1 MSVNSKVRSF
11 ILSNIVSKN
20 KKKIGIEEECILHTE
35 EGKRLPVNIGDEFS
49 AKDLLNIMN
58 EKVGKNGIYSLEPG
72 GQLEWSSPPFENL
85 NDLKV
90 AMLAHHDL
98 LDKIV
103 SNKKLKIIDYGLDP
117 IATPEEIELID
128 QKKYQLMNN
137 RFEENGTMG
146 KWMMRNTASIQVNL
160 DVINDNDLEEMV
172 FVADCLHPIAAYL
185 FANCPY
191 QKGKSTGLNNIRNI
205 IWENTDNVRCRNL
218 SDHGINSSRGLIDN
232 YIDYVLQVP
241 SIFKL
246 DRSGAIISS
255 NQYINEVLQRL
266 DDTESL
272 LDIDIKAG
280 LHQIFTNVRIKNLVE
295 VRGADRTPRGH
306 EMAPVAFW
314 TGILMEEKVRKE
326 AKKVVFKWTKKDRQ
340 LFNNASL
347 SLDGAQP
354 GPEGKDYISWIRWG
368 AELAMKGLILRNKK
382 EEALFEDFYNKVI
395 SFGPFSIQAQNN
407 ESTYNT

>member
-35 EGKRLPVNIGDEFS
+35 GGKRLPVNLGDEFS
-49 AKDLLNIMN
+49 AMDLLNIMN
-58 EKVGKNGIYSLEPG
+58 KKIGKNGVYSLEPG

-90 AMLAHHDL
+90 AMLAHHAL

-117 IATPEEIELID
+117 ITTPEEIDLID

-137 RFEENGTMG
+137 RFEDNGTMG

-205 IWENTDNVRCRNL
+205 IWENTDNVRCRSL
-218 SDHGINSSRGLIDN
+218 YDHGINSSRGLIDN

-255 NQYINEVLQRL
+255 NQYINKVLQRL
-266 DDTESL
+266 DDSESL

-280 LHQIFTNVRIKNLVE
+280 LNQIFTNVRIKNLVE

-314 TGILMEEKVRKE
+314 TGILMEEKV
-326 AKKVVFKWTKKDRQ
+326 
-340 LFNNASL
+340 
-347 SLDGAQP
+347 
-354 GPEGKDYISWIRWG
+354 
-368 AELAMKGLILRNKK
+368 
-382 EEALFEDFYNKVI
+382 
-395 SFGPFSIQAQNN
+395 
-407 ESTYNT
+407 